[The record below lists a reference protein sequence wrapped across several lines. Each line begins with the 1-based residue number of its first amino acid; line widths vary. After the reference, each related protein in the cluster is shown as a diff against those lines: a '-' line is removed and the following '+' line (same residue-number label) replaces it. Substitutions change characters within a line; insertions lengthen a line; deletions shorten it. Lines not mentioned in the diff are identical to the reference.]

1 MSKGKINYE
10 VILPGSKVFFVGQR
24 AIWDGTVK
32 TTGLIILSVG
42 DPVIR
47 YDVEYFDEDGERV
60 ILEMPPRDVF
70 ETKAELLASLASDE

>member
-24 AIWDGTVK
+24 AILG
-32 TTGLIILSVG
+32 
-42 DPVIR
+42 
-47 YDVEYFDEDGERV
+47 
-60 ILEMPPRDVF
+60 MPPRDVF